1 MDKTKRNVAALGALT
16 IVAVSIFFWGLYYLL
31 GSPLVRGGMD
41 VIVSLPN
48 GGGMKRGDR
57 VTLQGVEIGSVKD
70 IELQGRRGV
79 TAVLRLTSS
88 MPLPADTRAT
98 VTGDVFGAHT
108 VELIPGD
115 AVVKLEKGDTIR
127 GLTAP
132 ALADAAVKLSA
143 QAQDVLDRANTLLSP
158 EAVANVHATAAV
170 LPGSAEQLRAA
181 FNELR
186 MASAALRRTAEG
198 LEEAQT
204 GQQLNAA
211 IGRVDESA
219 RALTSVAASMER
231 SLGSLQSVFGKIDR
245 GDGTLGRLVNDTSLY
260 SNLNGAALDIRSLAT
275 DMKANPKR
283 YITIDVF

>member
-1 MDKTKRNVAALGALT
+1 MDKTKRNAAALGVLT
-16 IVAVSIFFWGLYYLL
+16 IVAVVVFFWGLYYLL

-41 VIVSLPN
+41 VVVSLPS

-57 VTLQGVEIGSVKD
+57 VTLQGVEVGSVKD
-70 IELQGRRGV
+70 IDLQARGV
-79 TAVLRLTSS
+79 TATLRLTRG

-108 VELIPGD
+108 IELLPGD
-115 AVVKLEKGDTIR
+115 AAVKLEKGDTIL
-127 GLTAP
+127 GVTAP
-132 ALADAAVKLSA
+132 LLTDAATGLSA
-143 QAQDVLDRANTLLSP
+143 QARDVLARANALLSP

-170 LPGSAEQLRAA
+170 LPSSAEQLRAA

-186 MASAALRRTAEG
+186 LASAALRRTAEG
-198 LEEAQT
+198 LEDANT

-219 RALTSVAASMER
+219 RALTAVAASMER
-231 SLGSLQSVFGKIDR
+231 SVGSLQSVFAKIDR
-245 GDGTLGRLVNDTSLY
+245 GDGTLGKLVNDTTLY
-260 SNLNGAALDIRSLAT
+260 TNLNGAARDISALAT

-283 YITIDVF
+283 YLTIDVF